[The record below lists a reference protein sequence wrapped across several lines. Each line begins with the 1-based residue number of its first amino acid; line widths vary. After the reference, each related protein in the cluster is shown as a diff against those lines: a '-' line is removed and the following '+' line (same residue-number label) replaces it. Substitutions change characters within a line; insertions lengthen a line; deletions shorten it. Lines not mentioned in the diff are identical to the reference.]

1 MQPVV
6 SLTPNCVKSV
16 EQAQSRPARNIIVLC
31 VTILVVQVF
40 ALFSAEMV
48 LYFAGIGEE
57 DISVFDPDLGFR
69 HRSHKRVTWRQ
80 EGFSQGY
87 FGQDGLRAPTLPAK
101 APGVYRVILLGDSF
115 VEGLQEPYEVSFAQQ
130 MQERLHASTGKQV
143 EVLNFG
149 TVGYSTVQEYLL
161 LKEMLPKYSA
171 DAVILAYTPRDM
183 AETLETWAPANM
195 KPIGSRPFALKAPG
209 KPLEISNLPVLNAAA
224 VPSTKLASQF
234 EWFRQNSRLWGYFS
248 VNKPKFHLKNAVF
261 ETVGAIAHDPAKGL
275 QQMIRPL
282 LSSADASFQIQ
293 FFEQNKKDQ
302 QTQKQARANA
312 ATLRRPDLT
321 NDKTGVMRKAHLQM
335 LDDTFGELAAKM
347 NQLCTSNGARLT
359 VLLTPCRSALL
370 PPTASVPAPAP
381 PLYNVSY
388 ADEIK
393 FVTRHGNELGVPVVN
408 AQESASR
415 LQSSEIERMYFVH
428 HPTRHGNKF
437 LADCMVPVI
446 QRMMRAPSELA
457 ATPIQTK

>member
-6 SLTPNCVKSV
+6 SLTPNSVKAV
-16 EQAQSRPARNIIVLC
+16 EPSQTRPARNIAVLC
-31 VTILVVQVF
+31 LTIIAVQIF
-40 ALFSAEMV
+40 ALLSAEMV

-57 DISVFDPDLGFR
+57 DISVFDPNLGFR
-69 HRSHKRVTWRQ
+69 HRNHKRVTWRQ

-87 FGQDGLRAPTLPAK
+87 FGEDGLRAPVLPAK
-101 APGVYRVILLGDSF
+101 APGVYRVIVLGDSF

-130 MQERLHASTGKQV
+130 LQEQLHTATGKQV

-161 LKEMLPKYSA
+161 LKEMLPKYKA
-171 DAVILAYTPRDM
+171 DAVILGYTPRDM
-183 AETLETWAPANM
+183 AETLETWAPASM
-195 KPIGSRPFALKAPG
+195 KPIGSRPYALKEPG
-209 KPLEISNLPVLNAAA
+209 KLLEVSNLPVRNAAA
-224 VPSTKLASQF
+224 VPSTKLLSQF

-261 ETVGAIAHDPAKGL
+261 ETVSAIAQDPANGFR
-275 QQMIRPL
+275 QMIRPL

-302 QTQKQARANA
+302 QAQRQDRANTA
-312 ATLRRPDLT
+312 MNRRPDL
-321 NDKTGVMRKAHLQM
+321 NGDPNGLLRKAHLQL

-347 NQLCTSNGARLT
+347 NQLCTTNGARLT

-370 PPTASVPAPAP
+370 PPSASVPAPAP
-381 PLYNVSY
+381 PLYNVTY
-388 ADEIK
+388 DDEIK
-393 FVTRHGNELGVPVVN
+393 FVTRHCNELGVPVVD
-408 AQESASR
+408 AQAAASK
-415 LQSSEIERMYFVH
+415 LPANEIEKMYFVH

-437 LADCMVPVI
+437 LTNHMSPVI
-446 QRMMRAPSELA
+446 QSMMRARGELA
-457 ATPIQTK
+457 ATPAQTK